1 MAFSDLGIN
10 TAELLE
16 FCREVESQKPPQNIP
31 KYPVPKKSTHVNLS
45 TTTCASTNKRVLQS
59 SRSSTG
65 SSEEEE
71 DEEGHIPS
79 YLPPL
84 PGKKESEKG
93 TATALYGII
102 KTKCVITTKGVT
114 LHSFSRMCDISA
126 VHTSK
131 LLINSALIKAY
142 VTHTHTVPHT

>member
-84 PGKKESEKG
+84 PSKKESEKG

-142 VTHTHTVPHT
+142 VTHTHTVQHT

>member
-16 FCREVESQKPPQNIP
+16 FCREVESQKPPQDIP

-45 TTTCASTNKRVLQS
+45 TPMCASTNKRVLKSSQS
-59 SRSSTG
+59 STASSD
-65 SSEEEE
+65 EEE

-79 YLPPL
+79 YLPTL

-93 TATALYGII
+93 AATALYGMIYE
-102 KTKCVITTKGVT
+102 
-114 LHSFSRMCDISA
+114 MC
-126 VHTSK
+126 
-131 LLINSALIKAY
+131 Y
-142 VTHTHTVPHT
+142 